1 MREPNK
7 PTIPEPP
14 ESTKSPESVLAREHR
29 LLRTLIDLIPAMLY
43 VKDDQSRFLVC
54 NVAVAQAMGTT
65 PAEAIGRTDFDFFPP
80 DMAQAFFVDEQ
91 AIIRSG
97 EPLIDREELAL
108 ERTNGQ
114 VRQLSTS
121 KIPLRDSAGR
131 VFGIA
136 GIGLDITDRKRAEE
150 RIRHLASHDSLTGLP
165 NRATFGELLNAAIN
179 RSREAGTR
187 FAILFVDLDYF
198 KVINDTLGHEAG
210 DAMLKQ
216 TAVRLRETL
225 HPESVPARL
234 GGDEFVV
241 LCQNTS
247 ELEHLD
253 DVASK
258 ILGALTAPIQWLNQE
273 CRISA
278 SIGISIY
285 PIDGDTERALMKC
298 ADSAMYT
305 AKQDGKNNYR
315 FFSGRLQSDSLE
327 RLILAN
333 ELRHALDREQFLIQ
347 YLAKFDLKTRTII
360 GAEALL
366 RWHHPDLGI
375 IEPSKFMALAEQS
388 GLVVPIGHWMLRKV
402 CAQQVVWQSEGFPD
416 LCMSVKLTSRQFN
429 DEELVPTVLAALA
442 ESGTVP
448 EMLELEFSETLL
460 MQDLARD
467 SKILSS
473 LKRTGV
479 RLAIDNFGASYVS
492 LASIHAYPIN
502 TLKVDRSLLRD
513 LETNAAN
520 RHITEAIIALG
531 KSLSLTVIADGV
543 ETRRQAA
550 FLREQ
555 ACDAMQGFYVNEPAP
570 AAEFSD
576 LLRRQAGH
584 GGGDP

>member
-1 MREPNK
+1 MPEPNS
-7 PTIPEPP
+7 PNNPDSPASTI
-14 ESTKSPESVLAREHR
+14 SPESDLDREHR

-65 PAEAIGRTDFDFFPP
+65 PAAAIGKTDFDFFPP
-80 DMAQAFFVDEQ
+80 DMAQAFFADEQ
-91 AIIRSG
+91 AIIHSG
-97 EPLIDREELAL
+97 IPLIDREEFALA
-108 ERTNGQ
+108 RTNGQ

-121 KIPLRDSAGR
+121 KIPLRDSAGH

-136 GIGLDITDRKRAEE
+136 GIGLDITERKRAEE
-150 RIRHLASHDSLTGLP
+150 RIRYLASHDSLTGLP
-165 NRATFGELLNAAIN
+165 NRATFGELLNTAIN
-179 RSREAGTR
+179 RSGQAKTR
-187 FAILFVDLDYF
+187 FAILFIDLDHF
-198 KVINDTLGHEAG
+198 KAINDTLGHEAG

-216 TAVRLRETL
+216 TAVRLRETV

-241 LCQNTS
+241 LCQNAY

-253 DVASK
+253 ELASR
-258 ILGALTAPIQWLNQE
+258 ILGALTAPIQWLDQE

-298 ADSAMYT
+298 ADSAMYA
-305 AKQDGKNNYR
+305 AKQDGMNNYR
-315 FFSGRLQSDSLE
+315 LFSGRLQHDSLE
-327 RLILAN
+327 RLMLAN
-333 ELRHALDREQFLIQ
+333 ELRHALDRGQFLIQ
-347 YLAKFDLKTRTII
+347 YLAKIELKTRTII

-366 RWHHPDLGI
+366 RWQHPDLGI
-375 IEPSKFMALAEQS
+375 IEPSKFIALAEQT
-388 GLVVPIGHWMLRKV
+388 GLIVPIGHWMLRKV
-402 CAQQVVWQSEGFPD
+402 CAQQAAWQSEGFPN

-429 DEELVPTVLAALA
+429 DEELVPTVLAALKDSA
-442 ESGTVP
+442 TAP
-448 EMLELEFSETLL
+448 EMLELEFPESLL
-460 MQDLARD
+460 MQDLAREG
-467 SKILSS
+467 KILAS

-513 LETNAAN
+513 LEINADN

-543 ETRRQAA
+543 ETRKQAA

-570 AAEFSD
+570 AAEFSE
-576 LLRRQAGH
+576 LLRRQAAGNH
-584 GGGDP
+584 KSI

>member
-1 MREPNK
+1 MPEPIK
-7 PTIPEPP
+7 PTNPEAAA
-14 ESTKSPESVLAREHR
+14 TTISPESVLEREHR

-65 PAEAIGRTDFDFFPP
+65 PAAAIGKTDFDFFPP
-80 DMAQAFFVDEQ
+80 EMAQAFFVDEQ
-91 AIIRSG
+91 AIIHSG
-97 EPLIDREELAL
+97 QPLIDREEFAL
-108 ERTNGQ
+108 TRTNQQ
-114 VRQLSTS
+114 VRQLSSS
-121 KIPLRDSAGR
+121 KIPLRDSAGH

-136 GIGLDITDRKRAEE
+136 GIGLDITERKQAEE
-150 RIRHLASHDSLTGLP
+150 RIRYLASHDSLTGLP
-165 NRATFGELLNAAIN
+165 NRATFGELLSAAIN
-179 RSREAGTR
+179 RSRQAGTR
-187 FAILFVDLDYF
+187 FAILFIDLDHF

-216 TAVRLRETL
+216 TAVRLRETV

-241 LCQNTS
+241 LCQNAS

-253 DVASK
+253 EVASR

-298 ADSAMYT
+298 ADSAMYA
-305 AKQDGKNNYR
+305 AKQAGTNNHR
-315 FFSGRLQSDSLE
+315 LFSGRLQHDSLE
-327 RLILAN
+327 RLMLAN
-333 ELRHALDREQFLIQ
+333 ELRHALERGQFLIQ

-366 RWHHPDLGI
+366 RWQHPDLGI
-375 IEPSKFMALAEQS
+375 IEPSKFIALAEQT
-388 GLVVPIGHWMLRKV
+388 GLVVPIGHWMLHKV
-402 CAQQVVWQSEGFPD
+402 CAQQAAWQSEGFPN

-429 DEELVPTVLAALA
+429 DEELVPTVLAALK
-442 ESGTVP
+442 ESATAP
-448 EMLELEFSETLL
+448 EMLELEIAETLL

-467 SKILSS
+467 SRILAG

-492 LASIHAYPIN
+492 LASIHAYPID

-513 LETNAAN
+513 LEINAAN

-531 KSLSLTVIADGV
+531 KSLSLTVVADGV

-570 AAEFSD
+570 AGEFSE
-576 LLRRQAGH
+576 LLRCQALGSDK
-584 GGGDP
+584 GI

>member
-1 MREPNK
+1 MPEPTTPDK
-7 PTIPEPP
+7 PDSPESTEPP
-14 ESTKSPESVLAREHR
+14 ESDLVREHR
-29 LLRTLIDLIPAMLY
+29 LLRMLIDLIPAMLY
-43 VKDDQSRFLVC
+43 VKDAQSRFLVC
-54 NVAVAQAMGTT
+54 NEAVAQAMGTT
-65 PAEAIGRTDFDFFPP
+65 PAEAIGKTDFDFFPKE
-80 DMAQAFFVDEQ
+80 MAEAFFVDEQ

-97 EPLIDREELAL
+97 KPLIDREELAL
-108 ERTNGQ
+108 ARTNGQ

-121 KIPLRDSAGR
+121 KIPLRDRAGR

-150 RIRHLASHDSLTGLP
+150 RILHLASNDSLTGLP
-165 NRATFGELLNAAIN
+165 NRAAFSELLNAAIN
-179 RSREAGTR
+179 RSRQAGTR
-187 FAILFVDLDYF
+187 FALLFVDLDDF
-198 KVINDTLGHEAG
+198 KMINDTLGHQAG

-216 TAVRLRETL
+216 TAIRLRETV

-241 LCQNTS
+241 LCQNAA
-247 ELEHLD
+247 ELEHLE
-253 DVASK
+253 VLASR
-258 ILGALTAPIQWLNQE
+258 ILAALTAPMRWLNQE

-285 PIDGDTERALMKC
+285 PIDATTERTLMKC
-298 ADSAMYT
+298 ADSAMYA

-315 FFSGRLQSDSLE
+315 LYSSQLQNDSLE
-327 RLILAN
+327 RQMLAN
-333 ELRHALDREQFLIQ
+333 ELRHALDRGQLLIQ

-366 RWHHPDLGI
+366 RWQHPDLGI
-375 IEPSKFMALAEQS
+375 LEPSKFIALAEQT

-402 CAQQVVWQSEGFPD
+402 CAQQVAWQAEGFPN

-442 ESGTVP
+442 ESAMAPG
-448 EMLELEFSETLL
+448 MLELEFSEALL
-460 MQDLARD
+460 MQDMAHD
-467 SKILSS
+467 SRILTS

-492 LASIHAYPIN
+492 LASVHAYPIN

-513 LETNAAN
+513 LETNADN

-531 KSLSLTVIADGV
+531 RSLSLTVIADGV

-555 ACDAMQGFYVNEPAP
+555 ACDAMQGYYVNEPAP

-576 LLRRQAGH
+576 LLRRQAGD
-584 GGGDP
+584 GGRDP